1 MIDDPLA
8 ALASAWRVSL
18 VASVLLF
25 TALAIAPIWDSA
37 IYMKA
42 LNQALTMDHL

>member
-1 MIDDPLA
+1 MIDD
-8 ALASAWRVSL
+8 ALTALVSAWRVSL

-37 IYMKA
+37 IYVKA
-42 LNQALTMDHL
+42 LREALVMDHQ